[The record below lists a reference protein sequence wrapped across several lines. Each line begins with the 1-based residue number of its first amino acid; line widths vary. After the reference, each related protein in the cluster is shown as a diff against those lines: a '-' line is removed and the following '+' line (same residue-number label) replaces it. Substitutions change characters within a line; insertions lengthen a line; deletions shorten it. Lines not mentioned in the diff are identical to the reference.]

1 MQLPGPQSGN
11 SSSPFKGRTICF
23 FALQLYAFD
32 TAFSFLKKKIIY
44 LAVWVLVV
52 AYEIFHCV
60 WIL

>member
-1 MQLPGPQSGN
+1 MLL
-11 SSSPFKGRTICF
+11 T
-23 FALQLYAFD
+23 LH
-32 TAFSFLKKKIIY
+32 FLSKKKKIIY